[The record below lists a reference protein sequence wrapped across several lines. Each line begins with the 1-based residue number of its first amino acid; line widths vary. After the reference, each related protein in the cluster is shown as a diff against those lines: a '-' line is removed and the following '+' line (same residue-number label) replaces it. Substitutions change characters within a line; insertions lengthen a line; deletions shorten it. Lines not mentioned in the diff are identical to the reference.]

1 MPKRLGHILEK
12 VADFNNIE
20 LADIKSITERSKYYE
35 VNFIMDNHAYFT
47 RTNNKKLIKLMY

>member
-1 MPKRLGHILEK
+1 MTRIEKLKIL
-12 VADFNNIE
+12 NYPSIIY
-20 LADIKSITERSKYYE
+20 IKSITERSKYYE

>member
-20 LADIKSITERSKYYE
+20 LADINARKGKHNPGI
-35 VNFIMDNHAYFT
+35 
-47 RTNNKKLIKLMY
+47 IKHD